1 MLTCTYSQ
9 VYILCTVHTLHA
21 SHSTD
26 SGSVCGAPQ
35 DPLSP
40 ALTSKAFQTWSLCLI
55 IFTNDELTE
64 VCTPGKNH
72 GFSVSV
78 MLMLCTTCCSNVI
91 SSVADGKYPT
101 QVQFGR
107 SAAASGSSGMVL
119 LEVHCLKL
127 LRFLWDLR
135 LEAGRSMMKPSTAIA
150 APHRSPGFAA
160 PVHAWT
166 DQLPWN
172 AKCIVYLCQH

>member
-1 MLTCTYSQ
+1 MHILSSLYSLYSAYVARLEFHRFRDCLWRTTRPSVACFDDQ
-9 VYILCTVHTLHA
+9 GLPDLA
-21 SHSTD
+21 SVSH
-26 SGSVCGAPQ
+26 
-35 DPLSP
+35 
-40 ALTSKAFQTWSLCLI
+40 
-55 IFTNDELTE
+55 FTNYELTE

-78 MLMLCTTCCSNVI
+78 MLMICTTCCSNVI

-101 QVQFGR
+101 KVQFGR

-119 LEVHCLKL
+119 LEIHCLKL
-127 LRFLWDLR
+127 LRFLWVLR
-135 LEAGRSMMKPSTAIA
+135 LEAGRPMMKPSTAIA
-150 APHRSPGFAA
+150 AGLHRSTGFTA

-172 AKCIVYLCQH
+172 AKC